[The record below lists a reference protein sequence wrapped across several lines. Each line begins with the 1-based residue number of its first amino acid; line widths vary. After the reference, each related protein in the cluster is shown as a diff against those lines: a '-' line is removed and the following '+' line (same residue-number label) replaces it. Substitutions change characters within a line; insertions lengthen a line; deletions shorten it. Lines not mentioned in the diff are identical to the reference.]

1 MLSKGDD
8 KIKLTTPIL
17 TRGALSKYKLP
28 LFLKT
33 NHSNLFRAL
42 FFAPIRG
49 GLVKNWNPS
58 LIDILR
64 EIRSKI

>member
-42 FFAPIRG
+42 FLRPSG
-49 GLVKNWNPS
+49 GVW
-58 LIDILR
+58 
-64 EIRSKI
+64 

>member
-17 TRGALSKYKLP
+17 TRGVLSKYKLP

-42 FFAPIRG
+42 FFEPIRG
-49 GLVKNWNPS
+49 GFGKKLEPFPN
-58 LIDILR
+58 
-64 EIRSKI
+64 